1 MGRWVHDNVLDASLN
16 LLRNNTQAITV
27 NSTRPATR
35 AEALSTYMIVKT
47 TTVTSTW
54 FTAAANSSASGR
66 KVEIKAKTGLTPSSS
81 GTADHV
87 SLVNATSSKV
97 LYVTKCG
104 IKALTTSDTVS
115 LSSWGIHILD
125 PSSST

>member
-1 MGRWVHDNVLDASLN
+1 MGRWANDSILDAGLN
-16 LLRNNTQAITV
+16 LLKANTQAITV
-27 NSTRPATR
+27 NSTRPTTR

-54 FTAAANSSASGR
+54 FTAVGNSTAAGR
-66 KVEIKAKTGLTPSSS
+66 KVEVIGVTGLTPSSS

-97 LYVTKCG
+97 MYVTVCG
-104 IKALTTSDTVS
+104 TKALTTSDTVS
-115 LSSWGIHILD
+115 MSSWGVHILD